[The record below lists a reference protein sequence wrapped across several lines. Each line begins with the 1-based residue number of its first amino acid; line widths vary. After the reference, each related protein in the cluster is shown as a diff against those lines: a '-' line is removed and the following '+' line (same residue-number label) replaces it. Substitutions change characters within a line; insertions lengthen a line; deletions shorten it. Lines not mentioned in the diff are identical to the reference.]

1 MAGPGAGSPEGRPLS
16 AAARLD
22 WLRLIRSEN
31 IGPVTFFRLLE
42 HFGTV
47 EAALRGAPEMAR
59 RGGRQR
65 PIRIQPHAE
74 AAAEFEKLEKFGGR
88 LLAACEPDYPAPL
101 RAIHDPPPVLTVMGH
116 AGLLTREIVAIVGAR
131 NASANGRRFARNL
144 AAELGQAGVVV
155 ASGLARG
162 IDAEAHAGA
171 LESGTVAVVAGGID
185 VPYPTES
192 RSLYEKS
199 AALGAI
205 VAEQPLGTVPQAR
218 HFPRR
223 NRIISGLSQG
233 VVVVEAT
240 RRSGSLITARQ
251 ALDQGRDVFAVP
263 GTPLD
268 PRAQGPNDLI
278 KNGAILIEGA
288 KDILDELRSRR
299 PQRITEP
306 KGLDFSEKPAAS
318 LPESEVE
325 AARPEILSRLGPS
338 PVDVDELLR
347 QCQVSPAILATVL
360 LELELAGRLERSA
373 GGRVALVAGL

>member
-1 MAGPGAGSPEGRPLS
+1 
-16 AAARLD
+16 
-22 WLRLIRSEN
+22 
-31 IGPVTFFRLLE
+31 
-42 HFGTV
+42 
-47 EAALRGAPEMAR
+47 
-59 RGGRQR
+59 
-65 PIRIQPHAE
+65 
-74 AAAEFEKLEKFGGR
+74 
-88 LLAACEPDYPAPL
+88 
-101 RAIHDPPPVLTVMGH
+101 MGH

-185 VPYPTES
+185 VPYPTEN
-192 RSLYEKS
+192 RSLYEKI